1 MNQHPI
7 YRSGSVTRWHSNPDV
22 PAQTLADHHGRVAQI
37 VAFFWPDKPHLL
49 YSALHHDC
57 GELMVGDVSSPAKE
71 ANPKLKAVLEEAEA
85 EARKEMGL
93 KPFAASYPALRFAD
107 RLEAYCYVSLHAPR
121 VLGQDEWFKA
131 ADDLWEMAYDL
142 GVEDK
147 LVRWWNLSP

>member
-1 MNQHPI
+1 MKPHPI

-22 PAQTLADHHGRVAQI
+22 PPQTLADHHGRVAQI
-37 VAFFWPDKPHLL
+37 VAFFWPDKPYML

-93 KPFAASYPALRFAD
+93 KPFAASYPMLRFAD
-107 RLEAYCYVSLHAPR
+107 RLEAYCYVTMTRPDI
-121 VLGQDEWFKA
+121 LGQDEWVKA
-131 ADDLWEMAYDL
+131 VADLWEMAHDL
-142 GVEDK
+142 EVADK
-147 LVRWWNLSP
+147 LSEWWGL